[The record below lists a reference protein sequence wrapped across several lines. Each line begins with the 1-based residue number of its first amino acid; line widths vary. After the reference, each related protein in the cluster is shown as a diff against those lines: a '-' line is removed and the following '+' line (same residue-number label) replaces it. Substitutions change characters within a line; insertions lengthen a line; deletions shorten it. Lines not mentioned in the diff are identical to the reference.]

1 MFESL
6 SDRLN
11 TAFTRLSSKGRLDE
25 ADIDEAMKE
34 VRRALL
40 EADVNF
46 KVVKTFVEK
55 VRERAI
61 GQDVLKSL
69 TPAQQVVGIV
79 HEQLIELLG
88 EASRIEMSKTPPTV
102 VMLVG
107 LQGSGKTTTAAKL
120 ALQLRRAGQNPMLV
134 AADMYRPAAVQ
145 QLQTLGKQLNV
156 PVYSE
161 PQGAN
166 PINIAVN
173 GVRQGQTGNHNTV
186 ILDTAGR
193 LHIDEAMMQEVAT
206 IKSRLNPTEVLLV
219 VDAMTG
225 QDAVRAASEFNEKV
239 GITGLIMTKMDGDTR
254 GGAALSVREVT
265 GVPIKFIGTGEKTD
279 ALEPFYPDRLAS
291 RILGMGDVLTL
302 IERAQAEYDEE
313 QAKAMEKK
321 LRTATFNLE
330 DFLNQL
336 QQVKRLGPLENVLG
350 MIPGLGQAMRQQNVQ
365 VKEDDMKHIEAI
377 IRSMTPKERQN
388 PDIIDSSRRR
398 RIAKGS
404 GSTVQDVNA
413 LLTQF
418 RQMQKMMK
426 MLTGGGPMKGGKGKI
441 RAMRNIGRF
450 MQ

>member
-11 TAFTRLSSKGRLDE
+11 GTFTRLSGKGRLDE

-46 KVVKTFVEK
+46 KVVKSFVEK
-55 VRERAI
+55 VRERAM
-61 GQDVLKSL
+61 GQEVLKSL
-69 TPAQQVVGIV
+69 TPAQMVVGIV
-79 HEQLIELLG
+79 HDQLIELLG
-88 EASRIEMSKTPPTV
+88 ESTRIEMSKTPPTV

-120 ALQLRRAGQNPMLV
+120 ALQMRRAGQNPLLV

-145 QLQTLGKQLNV
+145 QLQALGKQLGV
-156 PVYSE
+156 PVYTE

-166 PINIAVN
+166 PVDIAAN
-173 GVRQGQTGNHNTV
+173 GVRQGQLNNNNIV

-206 IKSRLNPTEVLLV
+206 IKSRLSPTETLLV

-239 GITGLIMTKMDGDTR
+239 GLTGLIMTKVDGDTR

-279 ALEPFYPDRLAS
+279 ALEPFYPDRLAG

-302 IERAQAEYDEE
+302 VERAQAEYNEE
-313 QAKAMEKK
+313 EAKAMEKK
-321 LRTATFNLE
+321 LRTATFDLE
-330 DFLNQL
+330 DFLGQL
-336 QQVKRLGPLENVLG
+336 QQVKKLGPLEQVLG
-350 MIPGLGQAMRQQNVQ
+350 MIPGMGQAMRQQQVQ
-365 VKEDDMKHIEAI
+365 VKEDDLSHIEAI
-377 IRSMTPKERQN
+377 IRSMTPKERHS
-388 PDIIDSSRRR
+388 PESIDSSRRR
-398 RIAKGS
+398 RIARGS

-413 LLTQF
+413 LLNQF
-418 RQMQKMMK
+418 KQMQKMMK
-426 MLTGGGPMKGGKGKI
+426 QLTGGGGMKMKGKGK
-441 RAMRNIGRF
+441 RRGMGQW